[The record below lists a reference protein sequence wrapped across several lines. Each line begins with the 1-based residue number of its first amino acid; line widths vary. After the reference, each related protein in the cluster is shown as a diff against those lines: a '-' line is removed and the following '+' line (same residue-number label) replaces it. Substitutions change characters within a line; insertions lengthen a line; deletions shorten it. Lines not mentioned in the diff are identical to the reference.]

1 MLETVDLHG
10 YRAFCFRG
18 EGRCNIVISAK
29 GRTDNL
35 RIVWRLAKK
44 RRSNLINFKP
54 KCGIINK
61 YMEQF
66 IAPFLDDNYLIKAK
80 LVNINSDEL
89 HHLAKIPSLPR
100 NHKIEDFDELISTYP
115 TGSSRFPH
123 KSNCVRT
130 ILALEM
136 PDATRIPRPI
146 SHCFGPT
153 ITLEIKPKQGFFQ
166 THPGVDV
173 PFCNNCILQI
183 EKWKSANF
191 SSMYD
196 YCPLALYS
204 GERSKMEFAL
214 ASLIY
219 DPHRNLRIFVD
230 GNSIHDDSD
239 SPTNFDEK
247 VLSELI
253 FPGTPNANIQI
264 FIKIITCILAG
275 VTDDQTT
282 QFSLQQSSVL
292 FDLLKAQ
299 KIDNIGIVHAYELYQ
314 SLPQN
319 IQRELQKKS
328 NLLGRGLGFL
338 SKIDARSLVER
349 YLLAATMKDCSL
361 MISIRLVD
369 KIGENIV
376 RTFGGGSGFVRVRAL
391 DGQSLYF
398 AFSVR
403 IVDLDPKTGKNL
415 ESAYARFMA
424 GIALIK
430 SHPNVHRPCITY

>member
-1 MLETVDLHG
+1 
-10 YRAFCFRG
+10 
-18 EGRCNIVISAK
+18 
-29 GRTDNL
+29 
-35 RIVWRLAKK
+35 
-44 RRSNLINFKP
+44 
-54 KCGIINK
+54 
-61 YMEQF
+61 MEQF

>member
-1 MLETVDLHG
+1 MLEIVDLHE

-29 GRTDNL
+29 GRTNNL

-54 KCGIINK
+54 KCDIINK

-66 IAPFLDDNYLIKAK
+66 ISPFLDDNYLIKAK

-89 HHLAKIPSLPR
+89 HHLAKIPSLPK
-100 NHKIEDFDELISTYP
+100 NHKIEDFNELISTYP
-115 TGSSRFPH
+115 TNSSRFPH
-123 KSNCVRT
+123 KSHNCSRT

-136 PDATRIPRPI
+136 PDATRIPRLNA
-146 SHCFGPT
+146 HW
-153 ITLEIKPKQGFFQ
+153 FFQ
-166 THPGVDV
+166 SHPGVDV

-183 EKWKSANF
+183 EKWKSASF

-204 GERSKMEFAL
+204 GERSKMEYAL

-230 GNSIHDDSD
+230 GNSVHDDSD
-239 SPTNFDEK
+239 SPKNFDEK
-247 VLSELI
+247 ILSDLI

-264 FIKIITCILAG
+264 FIKIVTCILAG
-275 VTDDQTT
+275 VNDDQKP
-282 QFSLQQSSVL
+282 FSLQQSSVL

-299 KIDNIGIVHAYELYQ
+299 KIDNIGIVRAYELYK

-328 NLLGRGLGFL
+328 NLLGRGLDFL
-338 SKIDARSLVER
+338 SKRDPRSLVER

-376 RTFGGGSGFVRVRAL
+376 RNVGGGSGFVSVRAL

-415 ESAYARFMA
+415 ESAYSRFMA
-424 GIALIK
+424 GIGLIK

>member
-1 MLETVDLHG
+1 
-10 YRAFCFRG
+10 
-18 EGRCNIVISAK
+18 
-29 GRTDNL
+29 
-35 RIVWRLAKK
+35 
-44 RRSNLINFKP
+44 
-54 KCGIINK
+54 
-61 YMEQF
+61 
-66 IAPFLDDNYLIKAK
+66 
-80 LVNINSDEL
+80 
-89 HHLAKIPSLPR
+89 
-100 NHKIEDFDELISTYP
+100 
-115 TGSSRFPH
+115 
-123 KSNCVRT
+123 
-130 ILALEM
+130 
-136 PDATRIPRPI
+136 
-146 SHCFGPT
+146 
-153 ITLEIKPKQGFFQ
+153 
-166 THPGVDV
+166 
-173 PFCNNCILQI
+173 
-183 EKWKSANF
+183 
-191 SSMYD
+191 MYD

-204 GERSKMEFAL
+204 GERSKMEYAL

-230 GNSIHDDSD
+230 GNSVHDDSD

-247 VLSELI
+247 ILSDLI

-264 FIKIITCILAG
+264 FIKIVTCILAG
-275 VTDDQTT
+275 VNDDQKP
-282 QFSLQQSSVL
+282 FSLQQSSVL

-299 KIDNIGIVHAYELYQ
+299 KIDNIGIVRAYELYK

-328 NLLGRGLGFL
+328 NLLGRGLDFL
-338 SKIDARSLVER
+338 SKGDARSLVER

-376 RTFGGGSGFVRVRAL
+376 RTVGGGSGFVSVRAL

-415 ESAYARFMA
+415 ESAYSRFMA
-424 GIALIK
+424 GIGLIK